1 MKTKTIL
8 QIFIIVAMLQI
19 LLLLSIIVRKENILR
34 TGTRIKIKVQP
45 VDPYDAFRGRY
56 IALDVSYRISKS
68 EKNEYHR
75 GQKVY
80 ALLEVDNT
88 GFASIKGVAPKKPH
102 SQLYFKT
109 FVKGNDGRLALP
121 YDRYYIE
128 DSKALEVEKAYK
140 RSRESSSAYISVKV
154 KYGSAVLEEVY
165 LKNIPVL
172 EFYDQENKNNGQ
184 LTVDN

>member
-8 QIFIIVAMLQI
+8 LIFIIVAMLQV

-56 IALDVSYRISKS
+56 IALDVSYRIPESD
-68 EKNEYHR
+68 KNEYHR

-80 ALLEVDNT
+80 ALLEIDNE
-88 GFASIKGVAPKKPH
+88 GFASIKGVAPKKPQ

-109 FVKGNDGRLALP
+109 FVQRVNGRIALP

-128 DSKALEVEKAYK
+128 DSKALEAEKAYK
-140 RSRESSSAYISVKV
+140 RSRESSSAYISVKI
-154 KYGSAVLEEVY
+154 KYGSAVLEELY

-172 EFYDQENKNNGQ
+172 EFLDKESQK
-184 LTVDN
+184 